1 MTYRVIWLKEF
12 KTFKDKSNAFNHT
25 GMNSELAQMI
35 KKWHLP
41 GQKLAVGKQEHKSI
55 IEQKLKISCLFN
67 DAVMEV
73 MWGIKHLMKSLVPQE
88 ESELPMEER
97 LQMSYGLKTVLNR
110 HGFSVKPEM
119 VNERIIDTACVLY
132 DCDLC
137 ETKHSE
143 FLLSAGEC
151 IMEVSGIACQ
161 GWSLMKIATALK
173 VLYDPETDI
182 VYDDPESMLS
192 KDELLRLKADARLY
206 DGKLLKRT
214 GAAVYNE
221 IVWARE
227 VKDDATRLLN
237 ILVHD
242 DGHAALPQNSVPP
255 GRGDHALTL
264 LSLEVEKQE
273 GRHMG
278 MPENPP
284 MPLGRAGSIS
294 EPAVQEVK
302 QEMV

>member
-1 MTYRVIWLKEF
+1 
-12 KTFKDKSNAFNHT
+12 
-25 GMNSELAQMI
+25 
-35 KKWHLP
+35 
-41 GQKLAVGKQEHKSI
+41 
-55 IEQKLKISCLFN
+55 
-67 DAVMEV
+67 
-73 MWGIKHLMKSLVPQE
+73 
-88 ESELPMEER
+88 
-97 LQMSYGLKTVLNR
+97 
-110 HGFSVKPEM
+110 M

-151 IMEVSGIACQ
+151 IMEVSGIVCQ
-161 GWSLMKIATALK
+161 DWSLMKIATALK

-227 VKDDATRLLN
+227 VKDDAIRLLN
-237 ILVHD
+237 ILVHE
-242 DGHAALPQNSVPP
+242 DGDAAMPENSVPP

-264 LSLEVEKQE
+264 PPLKVEKTRRSTC
-273 GRHMG
+273 G
-278 MPENPP
+278 N
-284 MPLGRAGSIS
+284 A
-294 EPAVQEVK
+294 
-302 QEMV
+302 